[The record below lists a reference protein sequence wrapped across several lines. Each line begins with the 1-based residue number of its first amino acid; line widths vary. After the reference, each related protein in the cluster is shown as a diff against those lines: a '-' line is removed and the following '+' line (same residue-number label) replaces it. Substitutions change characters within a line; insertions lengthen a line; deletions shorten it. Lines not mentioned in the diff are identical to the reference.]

1 MPRRV
6 LRALFDPKSFRRSAA
21 ADRAWALAAAR
32 AANYES
38 VSRNRLT
45 LAAPLPS
52 MFGCIEER
60 QSTEL
65 GIKF

>member
-6 LRALFDPKSFRRSAA
+6 LRALFDPKSFRQSPA
-21 ADRAWALAAAR
+21 ADWAWALAAAL

-38 VSRNRLT
+38 VSHNRLT
-45 LAAPLPS
+45 LAAPLQS